1 MKNSLRRVGEAVLLV
16 TQEQALRTINI
27 GKVIHREQVN
37 RKYSM
42 YGEREFLLLNIK
54 NWPSKSIQFKDNK
67 TAMEICKTLQ
77 KAVASHCFPC
87 KQLAT
92 LGVDI

>member
-16 TQEQALRTINI
+16 TQEQALRTITI

-67 TAMEICKTLQ
+67 TAMEICKLLLPT
-77 KAVASHCFPC
+77 VFPANS
-87 KQLAT
+87 LPP
-92 LGVDI
+92 